1 MQSALAKIR
10 RVLMRPAVLS
20 TVTAAFVLAPAVA
33 LAHTG
38 HAETSGL
45 IYGLAH
51 PISGIDHVLAMVA
64 VGLLSAHLDGRALW
78 LVPLSFLAV
87 MVVGGALGMAG
98 IQIPLAEAGIGLSV
112 IVLGLAVAFQ
122 FNLPALAA
130 TALVGFFAVFHGYV
144 HGTELPAAASGLP
157 YAVGFIGATA
167 LLQGVGAGFGL
178 LVGHRVVQA
187 GGGAMAVLGI
197 AILSGLL

>member
-1 MQSALAKIR
+1 M
-10 RVLMRPAVLS
+10 LMSPAVL
-20 TVTAAFVLAPAVA
+20 TTLIAAFVLAPAIA

-38 HAETSGL
+38 HAETTGL
-45 IYGLAH
+45 MYGLAH

-78 LVPLSFLAV
+78 LVPLSFVGV

-98 IQIPLAEAGIGLSV
+98 IQVPFAEVGIGLSV
-112 IVLGLAVAFQ
+112 IVLGLAVAFR
-122 FNLPALAA
+122 FNLPTLAA
-130 TALVGFFAVFHGYV
+130 MALVGFFAVFHGYV
-144 HGTELPAAASGLP
+144 HGAELPAAASGLP
-157 YAVGFIGATA
+157 YAVGFVGATA

-178 LVGHRVVQA
+178 LIGRRVVQA
-187 GGGAMAVLGI
+187 GGGAMAVLGV

>member
-1 MQSALAKIR
+1 
-10 RVLMRPAVLS
+10 VLIRPAVL
-20 TVTAAFVLAPAVA
+20 TTLIAAFLLAPAIA

-45 IYGLAH
+45 MYGLAH

-64 VGLLSAHLDGRALW
+64 VGLLSAHLEGRALW

-98 IQIPLAEAGIGLSV
+98 IQIPFAEAGIGLSV

-122 FNLPALAA
+122 FNWPALAA

-144 HGTELPAAASGLP
+144 HGAELPATASGLP
-157 YAVGFIGATA
+157 YAIGFIGATA
-167 LLQGVGAGFGL
+167 LLQVVGAGFGL
-178 LVGHRVVQA
+178 LIGRRVVQA
-187 GGGAMAVLGI
+187 GGCAMAVLGI

>member
-1 MQSALAKIR
+1 
-10 RVLMRPAVLS
+10 MRPAVLS

-78 LVPLSFLAV
+78 LVPLSFIAV

-130 TALVGFFAVFHGYV
+130 MALVGFFAVFHGYV

-167 LLQGVGAGFGL
+167 LLQGVDAGFGL
-178 LVGHRVVQA
+178 LVGRRVVQA